1 MNLQNISELHVLG
14 KNTFKE
20 MVTFCV
26 VEKVGLL
33 WGWYMCRAT
42 FGKPETMIWLCF
54 PDASEAHSAR
64 GAVGMPQGFLFAW
77 LVTHPILILLHQSK
91 NEVFND
97 FFFKSSCSSP
107 FVFMDG
113 ASPVIPPQPDSWWK
127 FNNPFPQLPRTLSP
141 PHKVHD
147 SWVSSAPC

>member
-1 MNLQNISELHVLG
+1 
-14 KNTFKE
+14 

-26 VEKVGLL
+26 VEKMGLL
-33 WGWYMCRAT
+33 WRWCMCRAT

-54 PDASEAHSAR
+54 PDASEAPSAR

-91 NEVFND
+91 NDVFND
-97 FFFKSSCSSP
+97 FFKSSCSSP

-127 FNNPFPQLPRTLSP
+127 FTNTPRPPGPPPPHTHWPQVPRTLSP
-141 PHKVHD
+141 PHRVHD
-147 SWVSSAPC
+147 FWVSSAFC